1 MNDIAIKIENISKE
15 YRLGVIGARTLK
27 DELQAMSAKFRGNE
41 NPNSKI
47 GTGCSEFKKGDF
59 FKALDDVSFEVKKGD
74 AVAIIGANGA
84 GKSTLLKLI
93 SRITAPSAG
102 KICINGKVS
111 SMLEV
116 GTGFH
121 RELTG
126 RENIYMNGA
135 ILGMSRSDIN
145 RRLDEIIEFSGI
157 SQFIDT
163 PVKRY
168 SSGMFVRLAFSVAAH
183 LNSDILILD
192 EILSVG
198 DESFKQSSLGKMD
211 EISKSQG
218 KTILYVSH
226 NMSTVRR
233 LCSKAIVLDK
243 GRLIFDGRASDGIEQ
258 YMSVCASDSCA
269 SSVELENNI
278 RSKYLAQRA
287 VMQKIEFEGKNAAK
301 FSNDEKCIVAL
312 KWRALENIENA
323 MVRIVIKTADRNPV
337 GMSISDCA
345 IHSRKDEQNTT
356 RLALDIS
363 HLCQGKFFCDI
374 SISQK
379 TSNGKID
386 NLDRVEN
393 AFSFEYSGSTQASGI
408 LWQSSAWGS
417 NVFDKIEIL

>member
-1 MNDIAIKIENISKE
+1 MSDIAIKVENISKE

-27 DELQAMSAKFRGNE
+27 DELQALSARFFGKE

-47 GTGCSEFKKGDF
+47 GSSVEFKKGGF

-74 AVAIIGANGA
+74 ALAIIGSNGA

-93 SRITAPSAG
+93 SQITSPSEG

-135 ILGMSRSDIN
+135 ILGMSRSDITA
-145 RRLDEIIEFSGI
+145 RLDEIIEFSGI

-198 DESFKQSSLGKMD
+198 DESFKQSSLSKMN

-233 LCSKAIVLDK
+233 LCNRAVVLDK
-243 GRLIFDGRASDGIEQ
+243 GRLIFDGEATSGIEQ
-258 YMSVCASDSCA
+258 YMSVCASSACL
-269 SSVELENNI
+269 SFVELKNLP

-287 VMQKIEFEGKNAAK
+287 IMQSLEFEEKSAAS
-301 FSNDEKCIVAL
+301 FFGGEKCIIAL
-312 KWRALENIENA
+312 KWQAIEDVENA
-323 MVRIVIKTADRNPV
+323 MVRIVIKTADKNPI
-337 GMSISDCA
+337 GMSVSNCVLSLPRGCESVA
-345 IHSRKDEQNTT
+345 

-363 HLCQGKFFCDI
+363 HLCQGKYFCDI

-379 TSNGKID
+379 TGNGRPD
-386 NLDRVEN
+386 NLDRIED
-393 AFSFEYSGSTQASGI
+393 AFSFEYSGSTLSNG
-408 LWQSSAWGS
+408 LVWQMSAWGS
-417 NVFDKIEIL
+417 NVFDKLEIL

>member
-1 MNDIAIKIENISKE
+1 MNDIAIKVENVSKE

-27 DELQAMSAKFRGNE
+27 DELQAISAKMKGKE

-47 GTGCSEFKKGDF
+47 GKAKTTASNELFL
-59 FKALDDVSFEVKKGD
+59 ALDDVSFDVKCGD
-74 AVAIIGANGA
+74 TLAVIGSNGA

-102 KICINGKVS
+102 KISLNGRVS
-111 SMLEV
+111 SLLEV

-135 ILGMSRSDIN
+135 ILGMSRNDIN
-145 RRLDEIIEFSGI
+145 QKLDDIIDFSGI

-198 DESFKQSSLGKMD
+198 DESFRQSSLSKMN
-211 EISKSQG
+211 EISQSDG

-226 NMSTVRR
+226 NMSTVKR
-233 LCSKAIVLDK
+233 LCSRAIVLDK
-243 GRLIFDGRASDGIEQ
+243 GHLVFDGDTDAGIAE
-258 YMSVCASDSCA
+258 YMSICSADGKEA
-269 SSVELENNI
+269 DIELENKA

-312 KWRALENIENA
+312 KWRALEEIENA
-323 MVRIVIKTADRNPV
+323 MVRIVIKTADRTPV
-337 GMSISDCA
+337 GMSISDCV

-356 RLALDIS
+356 RLALDIL
-363 HLCQGKFFCDI
+363 HLCAGKYFCDI

-379 TSNGKID
+379 TNNGRFD
-386 NLDRVEN
+386 NLDRIED
-393 AFSFEYSGSTQASGI
+393 AFSFECSGCAQASGI
-408 LWQSSAWGS
+408 LWQSAAWGS
-417 NVFDKIEIL
+417 NVFEKLEIL